1 VAQATLGIL
10 DVNRIGEAGPPIHIL
25 AEHFSSPN
33 LAWLLDRP
41 VGGFLTP
48 RFLLSIFALS

>member
-1 VAQATLGIL
+1 MAQATLGIL